1 MIRNKIITP
10 LQQKRMFDAAID
22 GINLLIFVAKSTGM
36 QDKVKKLQEV
46 QKALKS
52 LYRISV
58 TLHAALIAELLTLV
72 SMTIYNIIDH
82 EGHLKPARHLKA
94 GLVVYPSMFV
104 VMIYIAY
111 LMDIGEKKAKLLS
124 RQMEKIKDKT
134 L

>member
-10 LQQKRMFDAAID
+10 LQQKRMFDAAISD
-22 GINLLIFVAKSTGM
+22 INFLIFVAKSTGM

-46 QKALKS
+46 QKTLKS
-52 LYRISV
+52 LYRTSV
-58 TLHAALIAELLTLV
+58 TLNAALIAELLTLV

-82 EGHLKPARHLKA
+82 EGHLKA

-124 RQMEKIKDKT
+124 RQMDKIKDKT